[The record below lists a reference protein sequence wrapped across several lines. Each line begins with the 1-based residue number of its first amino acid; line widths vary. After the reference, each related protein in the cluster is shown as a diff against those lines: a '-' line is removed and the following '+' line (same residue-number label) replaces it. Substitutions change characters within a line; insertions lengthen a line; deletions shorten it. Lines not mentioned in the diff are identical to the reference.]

1 MGHTSGGFHG
11 HHPPGYSPLING
23 GLSRPP
29 PPGPASFHSP
39 AHFPAQ
45 LVYWPGCG
53 YPSPPISPNNY
64 YMTTP
69 GPATPTPS
77 SLLTPTS
84 SISSLSNGVTSPGPG
99 HSSPPLASQQN
110 TLLTVETVTPVKF
123 VRGAMPGPGP
133 GPGHQERH
141 NHNNQSLLRSSVYIH

>member
-1 MGHTSGGFHG
+1 MKFINFILISGGSMMGHTSGGFHG

-29 PPGPASFHSP
+29 LAPGAASYSP

-45 LVYWPGCG
+45 LVYWPGCPG

-69 GPATPTPS
+69 ATPSPS

-99 HSSPPLASQQN
+99 HASPPLTSQQN
-110 TLLTVETVTPVKF
+110 ALVGRENIFVK
-123 VRGAMPGPGP
+123 GC
-133 GPGHQERH
+133 H
-141 NHNNQSLLRSSVYIH
+141 N